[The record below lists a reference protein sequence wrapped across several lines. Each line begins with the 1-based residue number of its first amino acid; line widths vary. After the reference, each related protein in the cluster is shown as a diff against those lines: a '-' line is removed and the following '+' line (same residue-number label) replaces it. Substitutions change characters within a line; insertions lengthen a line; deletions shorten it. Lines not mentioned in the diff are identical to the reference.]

1 MEPNRVKQLY
11 RAGKPAFGTNVGL
24 PSPEIVEVAG
34 MAGLDFVR
42 IDNYHSRWNPESLS
56 NMVRACY
63 DQGITPWIRCRLD
76 PWIIMT
82 ALDTGAQA
90 VSISNI
96 GTVERARQAVAA
108 AYFPPTGER
117 EAARPHRFEDVPAAE
132 YLEWVASEVLLSVQ
146 IEGTDGIENYR
157 EIVKVEGI
165 DCIQTGRS
173 DIALAMGVGGD
184 QYHPKVLDMEQRIID
199 AALEAGKQVA
209 LLYPAS
215 EEGYAF
221 ITRRLEQG
229 VRIITVDRELRVLRR
244 TYGEWIKRL
253 RPAE

>member
-1 MEPNRVKQLY
+1 VEPNRVKQLY
-11 RAGKPAFGTNVGL
+11 RTGQPAFGTNVGL

-34 MAGLDFVR
+34 AAGLDFVR
-42 IDNYHSRWNPESLS
+42 IDNYHTRWNAEALS

-108 AYFPPTGER
+108 TYFPPKGER
-117 EAARPHRFEDVPAAE
+117 EAARPHRFEGVPAAE
-132 YLEWVASEVLLSVQ
+132 YLDWVASEVLLSVQ
-146 IEGTDGIENYR
+146 VEGADGVQNYR

-173 DIALAMGVGGD
+173 DIALALGVGGD
-184 QYHPKVLDMEQRIID
+184 QYHPKVLEMEQRIID

-209 LLYPAS
+209 LLYSAT
-215 EEGYAF
+215 EDGYEY
-221 ITRRLEQG
+221 ITRRLQQG
-229 VRIITVDRELRVLRR
+229 VKIITVDRELRVLRR
-244 TYGEWIKRL
+244 VYGEWVKRL

>member
-1 MEPNRVKQLY
+1 MEPNRIKQLY
-11 RAGKPAFGTNVGL
+11 RAGKPAFGTYVGL

-42 IDNYHSRWNPESLS
+42 IDNYHMRWNPESLS

-63 DQGITPWIRCRLD
+63 DQGITPWIRSRLD
-76 PWIIMT
+76 PWVIMT

-108 AYFPPTGER
+108 TYFPPRGER

-132 YLEWVASEVLLSVQ
+132 YLEWVASDVLLSVQ

-173 DIALAMGVGGD
+173 DIALAMGFGGN
-184 QYHPKVLDMEQRIID
+184 QYHPQVLDMEQRIID

-209 LLYPAS
+209 LLYPAT
-215 EEGYAF
+215 EQGYEY
-221 ITRRLEQG
+221 ITRRLQQG
-229 VRIITVDRELRVLRR
+229 VKIITLDREVRVLRR
-244 TYGEWIKRL
+244 VYGEWVKRL
-253 RPAE
+253 HPAE

>member
-1 MEPNRVKQLY
+1 VEPNRVKQLY
-11 RAGKPAFGTNVGL
+11 RAGKPAFGMNVGL
-24 PSPEIVEVAG
+24 PSPEIVEMAG
-34 MAGLDFVR
+34 LSGLDFVR
-42 IDNYHSRWNPESLS
+42 IDNYHTRWNPESLS

-63 DQGITPWIRCRLD
+63 DQGITPWIRSRLD

-90 VSISNI
+90 ISISNI

-108 AYFPPTGER
+108 TRFPPKGER

-132 YLEWVASEVLLSVQ
+132 YLEWVANEVLLSVQ
-146 IEGTDGIENYR
+146 VEGFEGIENYR

-173 DIALAMGVGGD
+173 DIALAMDVGGD

-199 AALEAGKQVA
+199 AALEAGKQVS

-215 EEGYAF
+215 EEGYEY
-221 ITRRLEQG
+221 ITRRLQQG
-229 VRIITVDRELRVLRR
+229 VKIITVDRELRVLRR
-244 TYGEWIKRL
+244 VYGEWVKRL
-253 RPAE
+253 RAAE